1 MPRKAP
7 EITVSPRCREILTS
21 LSRSRTQP
29 HRLVERA
36 QIVLYAVDDLS
47 NAEIGRCLGIDAQ
60 RARRWR
66 GRWLEFAERLSEA
79 EGEAG
84 DESDLPAVI
93 TTALGDA
100 KRPGGPPKF
109 TPEQVAKLISLA
121 CEPREESGIA
131 RTHWTPEELA
141 KEAMKRGI
149 VESISDRHLD
159 RLLKRGCSTP
169 SQEPVLDDLPGQA
182 GRSTAI

>member
-1 MPRKAP
+1 MPKKAP
-7 EITVSPRCREILTS
+7 QVTVSPRGREILAA

-29 HRLVERA
+29 QRLVERA
-36 QIVLYAVDDLS
+36 QIVLYALDGLS
-47 NAEIGRCLGIDAQ
+47 NAKIGRCLGIDAQ

-66 GRWLEFAERLSEA
+66 GRWLEFAGRLLEA
-79 EGEAG
+79 EAEEA
-84 DESDLPAVI
+84 DQSDLPAVI
-93 TTALGDA
+93 MTALGDA
-100 KRPGGPPKF
+100 ERPGGPPKF

-121 CEPREESGIA
+121 CEPPEDSGVP

-159 RLLKRGCSTP
+159 RLLKRGRSAP

-182 GRSTAI
+182 GESGAI

>member
-7 EITVSPRCREILTS
+7 EVTVSPRCRQILTS

-29 HRLVERA
+29 QRLVERA
-36 QIVLYAVDDLS
+36 QIVLYAIDGLS
-47 NAEIGRCLGIDAQ
+47 NAAIGRSLGIDAQ

-66 GRWLEFAERLSEA
+66 GRWLQFADRLSEA
-79 EGEAG
+79 EAG
-84 DESDLPAVI
+84 DADESDLPAVI
-93 TTALGDA
+93 MTVLGDA
-100 KRPGGPPKF
+100 QRPGGPPKF

-121 CEPREESGIA
+121 CEPPEESGIP

-159 RLLKRGCSTP
+159 RLLKRG
-169 SQEPVLDDLPGQA
+169 
-182 GRSTAI
+182 